1 MDKRVIVGLLVDD
14 IDEANRYQDS
24 LNKIF
29 NSIENCGD
37 KYFSWEGCSY
47 QDNLNSKLVNYGN
60 SSLLKISGFKVFN
73 LSTLQLEDISITEVE
88 SSEMTSTFLN
98 IDMNIETFETD
109 LSCMGICL
117 NNHYVDR
124 LVNMV
129 LLNSS
134 AYPVIHNGKVI
145 KPNKNKYS
153 IDRLNMGFIKLNL
166 KICSDFGFS
175 SGLEIVIDI
184 DKNKYNVYNLGKFCT
199 GDKAVNDA
207 LGIYNIKTQLQRVDC
222 DLGYVEFI
230 GDYCIKLFDNYIIDN
245 EVKNF
250 IVPSGAKNILFE
262 IWGKGSCTLVLP
274 QDFEDFEF
282 RVASPIVRGDVRENG
297 GSCLDINILFSHK
310 TDKGK
315 VRDIA
320 IKIYKAFW
328 WQYNITDST
337 SLEQLIG
344 MLSSLC
350 GINIDF
356 Y

>member
-1 MDKRVIVGLLVDD
+1 MGKKVIVGLLVDD
-14 IDEANRYQDS
+14 IDEANKYQDI
-24 LNKIF
+24 LNKMF
-29 NSIENCGD
+29 NSIEDCD
-37 KYFSWEGCSY
+37 DSYFSWESITH
-47 QDNLNSKLVNYGN
+47 QDSLNSKLVNYGN
-60 SSLLKISGFKVFN
+60 SSLLRISGFKVFN
-73 LSTLQLEDISITEVE
+73 LSTLQLEDISITEVK
-88 SSEMTSTFLN
+88 SSEMDSTFLN
-98 IDMNIETFETD
+98 RDMSIETFETD

-145 KPNKNKYS
+145 KPNKNKYD
-153 IDRLNMGFIKLNL
+153 IDSLNMSIIKLSL
-166 KICSDFGFS
+166 RICDDFGFS

-222 DLGYVEFI
+222 NLGYAEFI
-230 GDYCIKLFDNYIIDN
+230 GDYCIRLFDNYIIDN

-250 IVPSGAKNILFE
+250 IVPNGAKNILFE
-262 IWGKGSCTLVLP
+262 IGDKSRCTLVLP
-274 QDFEDFEF
+274 QYFEEFEF
-282 RVASPIVRGDVRENG
+282 GVTSPIVRGDVRENG
-297 GSCLDINILFSHK
+297 GSCLDISILFSYK

-328 WQYNITDST
+328 WQYNIPDLL
-337 SLEQLIG
+337 SLDAIIKTLKIE
-344 MLSSLC
+344 C
-350 GINIDF
+350 GVTIDF